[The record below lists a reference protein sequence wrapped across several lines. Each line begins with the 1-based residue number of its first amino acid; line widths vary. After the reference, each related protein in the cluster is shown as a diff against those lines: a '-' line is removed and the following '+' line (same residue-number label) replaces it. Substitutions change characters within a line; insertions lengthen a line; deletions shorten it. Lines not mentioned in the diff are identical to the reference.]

1 MVLCV
6 AGILRKLRSVRIPVS
21 EHAEFHKTIG
31 WVAMDRVMAATVFN
45 HICDLGSLSAAA
57 RALGLSRPMVSRY
70 LDEMEKWAEARLIH
84 RTSRRLTITPAGE
97 EVLVKT
103 RTLAQLSQAIGAA
116 SAAVI
121 PSGTLRVACAH
132 FTAMHILAPM
142 LPGFLA
148 RYPELRIEVE
158 INNQPVSLVG
168 ERIDVAIRITDN
180 PEPGAIARRLG
191 DCESVLCAS
200 EAYLRQH
207 GTPQTLEDL
216 TQHNCLYYSG
226 FAGKSW
232 HFLNE
237 QGEAV
242 SVAIKGNLSAGI
254 SSLLCESALA
264 GMGIA
269 LVPEKEA
276 RDGLAQGRL
285 VRLLPTLQP
294 RRLAVYGLYL
304 SREHQPAGLRLF
316 LEAIQTAM
324 P

>member
-1 MVLCV
+1 
-6 AGILRKLRSVRIPVS
+6 
-21 EHAEFHKTIG
+21 
-31 WVAMDRVMAATVFN
+31 MDRVMAATVFN

-70 LDEMEKWAEARLIH
+70 LDEMEKWAGARLIH
-84 RTSRRLTITPAGE
+84 RTSRRLTITLAGE
-97 EVLVKT
+97 EALVKT

-116 SAAVI
+116 SAADI

-207 GTPQTLEDL
+207 GTPQTLEDF

>member
-1 MVLCV
+1 
-6 AGILRKLRSVRIPVS
+6 
-21 EHAEFHKTIG
+21 
-31 WVAMDRVMAATVFN
+31 MDRVMAAPVFN

-70 LDEMEKWAEARLIH
+70 LDEMEKWAGARLIH

-97 EVLVKT
+97 EALVKT

-116 SAAVI
+116 SAADI

-276 RDGLAQGRL
+276 REGLAQGRL

-294 RRLAVYGLYL
+294 QRLAVYGLYL
-304 SREHQPAGLRLF
+304 SREHQPAVLRLF

>member
-1 MVLCV
+1 
-6 AGILRKLRSVRIPVS
+6 
-21 EHAEFHKTIG
+21 
-31 WVAMDRVMAATVFN
+31 MDRVMAATVFN

-70 LDEMEKWAEARLIH
+70 LDEMEKWTGARLIH
-84 RTSRRLTITPAGE
+84 RSSRKLTITPAGE
-97 EVLVKT
+97 EAQVKT

-116 SAAVI
+116 SAADI

-132 FTAMHILAPM
+132 FTAMHILAPV
-142 LPGFLA
+142 LPDFLA

-180 PEPGAIARRLG
+180 PEPGTIARRLG
-191 DCESVLCAS
+191 ECESVLCAS
-200 EAYLRQH
+200 EAYLRQY
-207 GTPQTLEDL
+207 GTPQTLEEL
-216 TQHNCLYYSG
+216 ARHNCLYYSG

-232 HFLNE
+232 HFLDE

-276 RDGLAQGRL
+276 REGLAQGRL

-294 RRLAVYGLYL
+294 RRLAIYGLYL
-304 SREHQPAGLRLF
+304 SRAHQPAGLRLF
-316 LEAIQTAM
+316 LEAIQAAIS
-324 P
+324 

>member
-1 MVLCV
+1 
-6 AGILRKLRSVRIPVS
+6 
-21 EHAEFHKTIG
+21 
-31 WVAMDRVMAATVFN
+31 MDRVMAATVFN

-70 LDEMEKWAEARLIH
+70 LDEMEKWAGARLIH

-97 EVLVKT
+97 EALVKT

-116 SAAVI
+116 SAADI

-168 ERIDVAIRITDN
+168 ERIDVAILITDN

-226 FAGKSW
+226 FAGKTW

>member
-1 MVLCV
+1 
-6 AGILRKLRSVRIPVS
+6 
-21 EHAEFHKTIG
+21 
-31 WVAMDRVMAATVFN
+31 MDRVMAATVFN

-70 LDEMEKWAEARLIH
+70 LDEMEKWAGARLIH

-97 EVLVKT
+97 EALVKT

-116 SAAVI
+116 SAADI

-191 DCESVLCAS
+191 DCESVLRAS

-276 RDGLAQGRL
+276 REGLAQGRL

>member
-1 MVLCV
+1 
-6 AGILRKLRSVRIPVS
+6 
-21 EHAEFHKTIG
+21 
-31 WVAMDRVMAATVFN
+31 MDRVMAAMVFN

-70 LDEMEKWAEARLIH
+70 LDEMEKWAGARLIH
-84 RTSRRLTITPAGE
+84 RSSRKLTITPAGE
-97 EVLVKT
+97 EALMKT

-116 SAAVI
+116 SAADI
-121 PSGTLRVACAH
+121 PAGTLRVACAH
-132 FTAMHILAPM
+132 FTAMHILAPV
-142 LPGFLA
+142 LPDFLA

-180 PEPGAIARRLG
+180 PEPGTIARRLG

-207 GTPQTLEDL
+207 GTPQTLEEL

-276 RDGLAQGRL
+276 REGLAQGRL

>member
-1 MVLCV
+1 M
-6 AGILRKLRSVRIPVS
+6 
-21 EHAEFHKTIG
+21 
-31 WVAMDRVMAATVFN
+31 AMDRVMAATVFN

-70 LDEMEKWAEARLIH
+70 LDEMEKWAGARLIH
-84 RTSRRLTITPAGE
+84 RTSRRLTITLAGE
-97 EVLVKT
+97 EALVKT

-116 SAAVI
+116 SAADI

>member
-1 MVLCV
+1 
-6 AGILRKLRSVRIPVS
+6 
-21 EHAEFHKTIG
+21 
-31 WVAMDRVMAATVFN
+31 MDRVMAATVFN

-70 LDEMEKWAEARLIH
+70 LDEMEKWAGARLIH

-97 EVLVKT
+97 EALVKT

-116 SAAVI
+116 SAADI

-226 FAGKSW
+226 FAGQSW

>member
-1 MVLCV
+1 
-6 AGILRKLRSVRIPVS
+6 
-21 EHAEFHKTIG
+21 
-31 WVAMDRVMAATVFN
+31 MDRVMAATVFN

-70 LDEMEKWAEARLIH
+70 LDEMEKWAGARLIH

-97 EVLVKT
+97 EALVKT
-103 RTLAQLSQAIGAA
+103 RTLAQLSQAIGASS
-116 SAAVI
+116 SADI
-121 PSGTLRVACAH
+121 PGGTLRVACAH
-132 FTAMHILAPM
+132 FTAMHILAPV
-142 LPGFLA
+142 LPRFLA

-207 GTPQTLEDL
+207 GTPQKLEDL
-216 TQHNCLYYSG
+216 AQHNCLYYSG

-232 HFLNE
+232 HFLDE

-276 RDGLAQGRL
+276 REGLAQGRL

>member
-1 MVLCV
+1 
-6 AGILRKLRSVRIPVS
+6 
-21 EHAEFHKTIG
+21 
-31 WVAMDRVMAATVFN
+31 MDRVMAATVFN

-70 LDEMEKWAEARLIH
+70 LDEMEKWAGARLIH

-97 EVLVKT
+97 EALVKT

-116 SAAVI
+116 SAADI

-242 SVAIKGNLSAGI
+242 LVAIKGNLSAGI

-276 RDGLAQGRL
+276 REGLAQGRL

>member
-1 MVLCV
+1 
-6 AGILRKLRSVRIPVS
+6 
-21 EHAEFHKTIG
+21 
-31 WVAMDRVMAATVFN
+31 MDRVMAATVFN

-70 LDEMEKWAEARLIH
+70 LDEMEKWAGARLIH

-97 EVLVKT
+97 EALVKT

-116 SAAVI
+116 SAADI

-264 GMGIA
+264 GIGIA

>member
-1 MVLCV
+1 
-6 AGILRKLRSVRIPVS
+6 
-21 EHAEFHKTIG
+21 
-31 WVAMDRVMAATVFN
+31 MDRVMAATVFN

-70 LDEMEKWAEARLIH
+70 LDEMEKWAGARLIH
-84 RTSRRLTITPAGE
+84 RSSRKLTITPAGE
-97 EVLVKT
+97 EALVKT
-103 RTLAQLSQAIGAA
+103 RTLAQLSQAIGAG
-116 SAAVI
+116 SGAVI
-121 PSGTLRVACAH
+121 PAGMLRVACAH
-132 FTAMHILAPM
+132 FTAMHILAPV

-180 PEPGAIARRLG
+180 PEPGVIARRLG

-200 EAYLRQH
+200 EAYLQQH
-207 GTPQTLEDL
+207 GTPQTLEEL
-216 TQHNCLYYSG
+216 AQHNCLYYSG

-232 HFLNE
+232 HFLDE

-276 RDGLAQGRL
+276 REGLAQGRL
-285 VRLLPTLQP
+285 VRLLPMLQP

-304 SREHQPAGLRLF
+304 SREHQPVGLRLF
-316 LEAIQTAM
+316 LEAIQETM
-324 P
+324 LNTHN

>member
-1 MVLCV
+1 
-6 AGILRKLRSVRIPVS
+6 
-21 EHAEFHKTIG
+21 
-31 WVAMDRVMAATVFN
+31 MDRVMAATVFN

-70 LDEMEKWAEARLIH
+70 LDEMEKWAGARLIH

-97 EVLVKT
+97 EALVKT

-116 SAAVI
+116 SAADI

-276 RDGLAQGRL
+276 REGLAQGRL

-304 SREHQPAGLRLF
+304 SREHQPAGLRIF

>member
-1 MVLCV
+1 
-6 AGILRKLRSVRIPVS
+6 
-21 EHAEFHKTIG
+21 
-31 WVAMDRVMAATVFN
+31 MDRVMAATVFN

-70 LDEMEKWAEARLIH
+70 LDEMEKWAGARLIH

-97 EVLVKT
+97 EALVKT

-116 SAAVI
+116 SAADI

-232 HFLNE
+232 HLLNE

>member
-1 MVLCV
+1 
-6 AGILRKLRSVRIPVS
+6 
-21 EHAEFHKTIG
+21 
-31 WVAMDRVMAATVFN
+31 MDRVMAATVFN

-70 LDEMEKWAEARLIH
+70 LDEMEKWAGARLIH

-97 EVLVKT
+97 EALVKT

-116 SAAVI
+116 SAADI

-276 RDGLAQGRL
+276 REGLAQGRL

>member
-1 MVLCV
+1 
-6 AGILRKLRSVRIPVS
+6 
-21 EHAEFHKTIG
+21 
-31 WVAMDRVMAATVFN
+31 MDRVMAATVFN
-45 HICDLGSLSAAA
+45 HICDFGSLSAAA

-70 LDEMEKWAEARLIH
+70 LDEMEKWAGARLIH

-97 EVLVKT
+97 EALVKT

-116 SAAVI
+116 SAADI

-276 RDGLAQGRL
+276 REGLAQGRL

>member
-1 MVLCV
+1 
-6 AGILRKLRSVRIPVS
+6 
-21 EHAEFHKTIG
+21 
-31 WVAMDRVMAATVFN
+31 MDRVMAATVFN

-70 LDEMEKWAEARLIH
+70 LDEMEKWAGARLIH
-84 RTSRRLTITPAGE
+84 RTSRRLTITLAGE
-97 EVLVKT
+97 EALVKT

-116 SAAVI
+116 SAADI

-276 RDGLAQGRL
+276 REGLAQGRL

>member
-1 MVLCV
+1 
-6 AGILRKLRSVRIPVS
+6 
-21 EHAEFHKTIG
+21 
-31 WVAMDRVMAATVFN
+31 MDRVMAATVFN

-70 LDEMEKWAEARLIH
+70 LDEMEKWAGARLIH

-97 EVLVKT
+97 EALVKT

-116 SAAVI
+116 SAADI

>member
-1 MVLCV
+1 
-6 AGILRKLRSVRIPVS
+6 
-21 EHAEFHKTIG
+21 
-31 WVAMDRVMAATVFN
+31 MDRVMAATVFN

-116 SAAVI
+116 SAADI

-294 RRLAVYGLYL
+294 RHLAVYGLYL
-304 SREHQPAGLRLF
+304 SREHQPVGLRLF